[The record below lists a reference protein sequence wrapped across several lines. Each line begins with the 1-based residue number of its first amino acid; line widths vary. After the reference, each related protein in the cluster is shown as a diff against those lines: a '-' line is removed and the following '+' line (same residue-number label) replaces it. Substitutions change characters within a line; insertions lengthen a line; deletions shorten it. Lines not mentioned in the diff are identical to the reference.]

1 MCTQDGR
8 QHSWNRI
15 MCNSRRGWRCRGAC
29 REEAEVIINGEVN
42 RVQVFNWKLI
52 LKSFLKRSEGVEEK
66 SFVVVAQGTA
76 PNGSGKEARWWSNP
90 SLYVISG
97 YTYLLRKQC
106 HLEPP
111 QVREE
116 VTVQEYLEAGGR
128 LIQVNIFMTTNCSTI
143 PGGLTS
149 VTGFS
154 NMRFKAE
161 AI

>member
-1 MCTQDGR
+1 MFWLLLYLRHFKTVPIPWEQFGHFSFFLYLEIFGWEQLKNHPVALVLILVSFYMCTQDGR

-29 REEAEVIINGEVN
+29 REEAEVITNGEVN

-52 LKSFLKRSEGVEEK
+52 FKSFLKRSEGVEEK

-97 YTYLLRKQC
+97 V
-106 HLEPP
+106 H
-111 QVREE
+111 
-116 VTVQEYLEAGGR
+116 
-128 LIQVNIFMTTNCSTI
+128 IFT
-143 PGGLTS
+143 
-149 VTGFS
+149 
-154 NMRFKAE
+154 
-161 AI
+161 